1 MLSDLRLSLRALA
14 KSPTFVFVAVFTLV
28 LGIGVNAAMF
38 SIVNAIM
45 FRGLPF
51 PQPDR
56 LVHLEQHNPVENIDG
71 VEVAYQDFLDY
82 RAGQTTLQGVAAYYD
97 GTITLNGPGQ
107 DPERVSGTFISAG
120 GPEMIGVPPSLGRW
134 FLPEEDNPGAPPVIV
149 LGHSYW
155 QNNYKSDPSVI
166 GRPLKINGEWG
177 TVIGVGPVGYRFPE
191 SQDVW
196 VPLRYKKTDE
206 KRDVRYLE
214 VLGRLK
220 DGVSLEQAQAEFATL
235 NQRMVAANPV
245 TNKNLLAVIK
255 PLQVEFVGDDTRRLL
270 FIMLGAVFFVLLIA
284 CANVANL
291 LLARSAT
298 REKEMA
304 IRTAVGA
311 GRGRIIR
318 LLLTESLVL
327 SVLGASGGLALAFWL
342 MKLFR
347 DYITANSPAPYW
359 MVWTVDATGVAYVG
373 VLAVVTCVAAGLFPA
388 LRVSNPDLNTVLKDA
403 GRGSTGFS
411 LSRFTRTLV
420 VAEIALSC
428 VLLVLAGLTIHSIVK
443 MQTATLGFDPQG
455 VMTARVALPDTEY
468 KEAGKQRAFFHEL
481 LGRLAARPEFTAVGA
496 ADAPPT
502 WNNRNNIMIDGRAP
516 DPSGKGNTYASI
528 TAITPGYFPAMS
540 LRLLQGRDITD
551 ADIESAQ
558 QVAVVSTGFVEQYW
572 PQQNPLGKRFRRG
585 TPEDKEP
592 GPWITVVGV
601 VPDTLKGEF
610 DTRTWPQVYL
620 SYLQAKD
627 ATQRMTVF
635 AKVRSGDPAAS
646 TPLLRGA
653 VRELNDDLP
662 IYFAEPLAK
671 MVDQAKFFKKL
682 FGWIFGIFGGVALVL
697 AGVGLYGVMAYS
709 VAQRT
714 QEIGVRVALGAG
726 PGDVLRLILREGA
739 VRLVLGLAIGT
750 VLGYGGGLGL
760 VSELYGVQANDP
772 ATYVTTL
779 LTLGGIG
786 LLATLIPALRALRVN
801 PVVALRNE

>member
-14 KSPTFVFVAVFTLV
+14 KSPTFVVVAVFTLV

-56 LVHLEQHNPVENIDG
+56 LVHLEQHNPVEQIDG

-82 RAGQTTLQGVAAYYD
+82 RAGQTTLEGLAAYYD
-97 GTITLNGPGQ
+97 GTITLSGPGQ
-107 DPERVSGTFISAG
+107 DPERVAGTYISAG
-120 GPEMIGVPPSLGRW
+120 GPEMIGVPPTLGRW
-134 FLPEEDNPGAPPVIV
+134 FRPEEDNPGAPPVIV

-155 QNNYKSDPSVI
+155 QNHYKSDPSVV

-177 TVIGVGPVGYRFPE
+177 TIIGVGPVDYRFPE
-191 SQDVW
+191 LADAW

-214 VLGRLK
+214 VLGRLR
-220 DGVSLEQAQAEFATL
+220 DGATLEQAQAEFATINRRL
-235 NQRMVAANPV
+235 VAANPV
-245 TNKNLLAVIK
+245 TNKNLAAVVK

-270 FIMLGAVFFVLLIA
+270 FVMLGAVFFVLLIA

-318 LLLTESLVL
+318 LLLAESLVL
-327 SVLGASGGLALAFWL
+327 SALGAGGGLALAFGL

-347 DYITANSPAPYW
+347 DYINANSPAPYW
-359 MVWTVDATGVAYVG
+359 MVWNVDATGVAYVG

-388 LRVSNPDLNTVLKDA
+388 LRVSKPDLNAVLKDA

-411 LSRFTRTLV
+411 LSRFTRALV
-420 VAEIALSC
+420 VAEVALSC
-428 VLLVLAGLTIHSIVK
+428 VLLVLAGLTIHSIIK
-443 MQTATLGFDPQG
+443 MQTASLGFDPQG

-468 KEAGKQRAFFHEL
+468 KDEGRQRAFFHEL
-481 LGRLAARPEFTAVGA
+481 LARLAARPELTAIGA

-502 WNNRNNIMIDGRAP
+502 WNNRNHVMIDGRAP
-516 DPSGKGNTYASI
+516 DPSGKGNTYASV
-528 TAITPGYFPAMS
+528 TAITPGYFAAMN
-540 LRLLQGRDITD
+540 LRLLQGRDFTD
-551 ADIESAQ
+551 ADIESTQHVAIVSAAFAQ
-558 QVAVVSTGFVEQYW
+558 QYW
-572 PQQNPLGKRFRRG
+572 PQENPVGKRFRRG
-585 TPEDKEP
+585 TPEDKDP
-592 GPWITVVGV
+592 GPWLTVVGI
-601 VPDTLKGEF
+601 VPDTLKGQF
-610 DTRTWPQVYL
+610 DARTWPQAYTC
-620 SYLQAKD
+620 YLQAKGS
-627 ATQRMTVF
+627 TQRMTLF
-635 AKVRSGDPAAS
+635 ARVRAGEPAAAAQ
-646 TPLLRGA
+646 LLRNA
-653 VRELNDDLP
+653 VREQNDDLP
-662 IYFAEPLAK
+662 IYFTQTLAK
-671 MVDQAKFFKKL
+671 MVDEAKFFKKL

-726 PGDVLRLILREGA
+726 PGDVLRLILREGGL
-739 VRLVLGLAIGT
+739 RLAL
-750 VLGYGGGLGL
+750 GLGL
-760 VSELYGVQANDP
+760 GSVIGYFGGQLLASELYGVSAGDT
-772 ATYVTTL
+772 ATFTGVL
-779 LTLGGIG
+779 LTLGAIG
-786 LLATLIPALRALRVN
+786 LVATLVPALRALRVN

>member
-14 KSPTFVFVAVFTLV
+14 KSPTFVVVAVFTLV

-51 PQPDR
+51 PRPDR
-56 LVHLEQHNPVENIDG
+56 LVHLEQNNPVDNLEG
-71 VEVAYQDFLDY
+71 VEIAYQDFVDY
-82 RAGQTTLQGVAAYYD
+82 RAGQTTLQGLAAYYD

-107 DPERVSGTFISAG
+107 DPERVSGTYISAG

-134 FLPEEDNPGAPPVIV
+134 FRPEEDNAGAPPVIV

-155 QNNYKSDPSVI
+155 QNHYKSDPAVV

-177 TVIGVGPVGYRFPE
+177 TIIGVGPVDYRFPE
-191 SQDVW
+191 LADAW

-220 DGVSLEQAQAEFATL
+220 DGVTVEQAQAEFATI
-235 NQRMVAANPV
+235 NQRLVAAHPE
-245 TNKNLLAVIK
+245 TNKNLAAVVK
-255 PLQVEFVGDDTRRLL
+255 PLQTEFVGDDTRRLL

-291 LLARSAT
+291 LLARAAT

-318 LLLTESLVL
+318 LLLAESLVL
-327 SVLGASGGLALAFWL
+327 SLLGAGGGLALAFGL

-359 MVWTVDATGVAYVG
+359 MVWTVDSTGVFYVG
-373 VLAVVTCVAAGLFPA
+373 ALALVTCVAAGLFPA
-388 LRVSNPDLNTVLKDA
+388 LRVSKPDLNTVLKDA

-411 LSRFTRTLV
+411 LSRFTRALV

-428 VLLVLAGLTIHSIVK
+428 VLLVLASLTIRSIIK
-443 MQTATLGFDPQG
+443 MQTASLGFDPQG

-468 KEAGKQRAFFHEL
+468 KEEGKQRAFFHEL
-481 LGRLAARPEFTAVGA
+481 LSRLAARPEFTAVGA
-496 ADAPPT
+496 SDAPPT
-502 WNNRNNIMIDGRAP
+502 WNNRSNILIDGRAP

-528 TAITPGYFPAMS
+528 TAITPGYFAAMN
-540 LRLLQGRDITD
+540 LRLLQGRDFTD
-551 ADIESAQ
+551 ADVDSVPHAAIVSA
-558 QVAVVSTGFVEQYW
+558 GFAEQYW
-572 PQQNPLGKRFRRG
+572 PQQNPVGKRFRRG
-585 TPEDKEP
+585 TPQDKEP
-592 GPWITVVGV
+592 GPWLTVVGI

-610 DTRTWPQVYL
+610 DSKTWPQVYTC
-620 SYLQAKD
+620 YLQAKN

-635 AKVRSGDPAAS
+635 AKVRSGDPAA
-646 TPLLRGA
+646 TAPLLRAA

-662 IYFAEPLAK
+662 IYFAEPLTK

-726 PGDVLRLILREGA
+726 PGDVLRLILREGGL
-739 VRLVLGLAIGT
+739 RLALGLAIGC
-750 VLGYGGGLGL
+750 VIGYFGGQLL
-760 VSELYGVQANDP
+760 ASELYGVKAGDP
-772 ATYVTTL
+772 ATFASTL
-779 LTLGGIG
+779 LMLGAIG
-786 LLATLIPALRALRVN
+786 LFATLVPALRALRVN

>member
-14 KSPTFVFVAVFTLV
+14 KSPTFVVVAVFTLV

-45 FRGLPF
+45 LRGLPF
-51 PQPDR
+51 PQPHR
-56 LVHLEQHNPVENIDG
+56 LVHLEQNNPVDGLEG
-71 VEVAYQDFLDY
+71 VEIAYQDFVDY
-82 RAGQTTLQGVAAYYD
+82 RAGQTTLQGLAAYYD

-107 DPERVSGTFISAG
+107 DPERVEGTYISAG

-134 FLPEEDNPGAPPVIV
+134 FRPDEDNPGAPPAIV

-155 QNNYKSDPSVI
+155 QNHYKSDPSVI

-177 TVIGVGPVGYRFPE
+177 TIIGVGPVDYRFPE
-191 SQDVW
+191 IADVW

-220 DGVSLEQAQAEFATL
+220 DGVTVEQAQAEFATL
-235 NQRMVAANPV
+235 NQRLVAAHPE
-245 TNKNLLAVIK
+245 TNRNLTAVLK
-255 PLQVEFVGDDTRRLL
+255 SLQAEFVGEDTRRLL
-270 FIMLGAVFFVLLIA
+270 FIMLGAVCFVLLIA

-318 LLLTESLVL
+318 LLLAESLVL
-327 SVLGASGGLALAFWL
+327 SMLGAGGGLALAFWL

-347 DYITANSPAPYW
+347 DYLAANTPTPYW
-359 MVWTVDATGVAYVG
+359 MVWNVDATGVLYVG
-373 VLAVVTCVAAGLFPA
+373 VLAIVTCVAAGLFPA
-388 LRVSNPDLNTVLKDA
+388 LRISKPDLNTVLKDA

-411 LSRFTRTLV
+411 LSRFTRILV

-428 VLLVLAGLTIHSIVK
+428 VLLVLASLTIHSIIK
-443 MQTATLGFDPQG
+443 MQGASLGFDPQG
-455 VMTARVALPDTEY
+455 VMTARVALPETEY
-468 KEAGKQRAFFHEL
+468 KDEGKQRAFFHEL
-481 LGRLAARPEFTAVGA
+481 LNRLAARPEFAAVGA
-496 ADAPPT
+496 SDAQPT
-502 WNNRNNIMIDGRAP
+502 WNNRSSVLIDGRAP
-516 DPSGKGNTYASI
+516 DPSGKGNTYAAI
-528 TAITPGYFPAMS
+528 TTITPGYFAAMN
-540 LRLLQGRDITD
+540 LRLLQGRDFTD
-551 ADIESAQ
+551 ADQESAQ
-558 QVAVVSTGFVEQYW
+558 QVAIVSARFAEQYW
-572 PQQNPLGKRFRRG
+572 PQQSPVGKRFRRG
-585 TPEDKEP
+585 TPEDKDP
-592 GPWITVVGV
+592 GPWLTVVGV

-610 DTRTWPQVYL
+610 DARTWPQVYTC
-620 SYLQAKD
+620 YLQAKN
-627 ATQRMTVF
+627 ATQRMTLY
-635 AKVRSGDPAAS
+635 AKVRAGDPAAT
-646 TPLLRGA
+646 TPLLRAA

-662 IYFAEPLAK
+662 VYFAQTLAK
-671 MVDQAKFFKKL
+671 MVNEAKFFKKL

-714 QEIGVRVALGAG
+714 QEIGVRVALGAS
-726 PGDVLRLILREGA
+726 PADVLRLILREGG
-739 VRLVLGLAIGT
+739 VRLGLGLAIGS

-760 VSELYGVQANDP
+760 VSELYGVEANDP
-772 ATYVTTL
+772 ATYVSTL
-779 LTLGGIG
+779 LTLGAIGIFAM
-786 LLATLIPALRALRVN
+786 LVPALRALRVN